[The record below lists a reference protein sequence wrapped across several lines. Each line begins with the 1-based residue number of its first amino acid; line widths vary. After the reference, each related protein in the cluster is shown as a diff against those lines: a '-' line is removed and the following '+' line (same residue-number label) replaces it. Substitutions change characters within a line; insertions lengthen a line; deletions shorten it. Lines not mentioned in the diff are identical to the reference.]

1 MPRHTDSFA
10 KRGTEFHLW
19 LERHFES
26 STLFDEDVFD
36 PMVKSDVPLKELQE
50 RWLASSWAKRT
61 PHEVE
66 AGFETVIAGVV
77 LRGRIDAVYKDGDEF
92 EVVDWKTGR
101 VKEGDDLES
110 ASIQLAMYRLAYAKL
125 HNIPIEK
132 IKAAFYYVAD
142 DKTIYRENLSGEDE
156 IAAIIAAI
164 DLAS

>member
-1 MPRHTDSFA
+1 M
-10 KRGTEFHLW
+10 
-19 LERHFES
+19 
-26 STLFDEDVFD
+26 
-36 PMVKSDVPLKELQE
+36 
-50 RWLASSWAKRT
+50 
-61 PHEVE
+61 
-66 AGFETVIAGVV
+66 VV
-77 LRGRIDAVYKDGDEF
+77 LGLVELLGCRDLGDEY

-101 VKEGDDLES
+101 VKEGEDLAS